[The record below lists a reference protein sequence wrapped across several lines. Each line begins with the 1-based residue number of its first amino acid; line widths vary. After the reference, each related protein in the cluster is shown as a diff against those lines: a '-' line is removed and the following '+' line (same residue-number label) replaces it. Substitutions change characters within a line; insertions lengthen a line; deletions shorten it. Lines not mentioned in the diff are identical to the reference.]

1 MYLNSGK
8 LRILFLLIG
17 LISLRAEAQFTKS
30 TLFFRGQIGG
40 YYSDKV
46 NENISTF
53 NSSIKQ
59 QDMFPTF
66 SFHYLLNNKIS
77 VGAGSGYIYKEYM
90 NDYSS
95 FSYNYTNKDL
105 TKGIPVQIYINR
117 YFRMNNAL
125 NIYTGIVTGMSKSY
139 KYSWQFEK
147 EREIS
152 YRKYIEN
159 RFSFGLQFGI
169 MYQISSKFFLNLELS
184 GFEYSLIKMRSEDKK
199 NSSETKEL
207 NTLLSK
213 GMLSIGFNYKLNNKT

>member
-1 MYLNSGK
+1 
-8 LRILFLLIG
+8 
-17 LISLRAEAQFTKS
+17 
-30 TLFFRGQIGG
+30 
-40 YYSDKV
+40 
-46 NENISTF
+46 
-53 NSSIKQ
+53 
-59 QDMFPTF
+59 
-66 SFHYLLNNKIS
+66 
-77 VGAGSGYIYKEYM
+77 
-90 NDYSS
+90 
-95 FSYNYTNKDL
+95 
-105 TKGIPVQIYINR
+105 
-117 YFRMNNAL
+117 
-125 NIYTGIVTGMSKSY
+125 MSKSY